1 MDYKKLAECLMCC
14 AGVNSGCICPG
25 GWNGI
30 VCSGPIEEDGSCMG
44 LEGEASEAITKLLHR
59 AEVAEARLAKAQ
71 EELDKMEQLHE
82 DARRELGEAKA
93 RADRSKWI
101 SVDDHLPPE
110 HESIFKKL
118 IDEEKWRQ
126 GVEGMWQSESDDVI
140 VSVRFADGTKKT
152 GQART
157 KDGRWT
163 GLPTIGCPIVTH
175 WRPFPKPYNGKEGQR
190 EG

>member
-1 MDYKKLAECLMCC
+1 MDYKAMAAAIKLCGSTPNVEHCKECPYWDDGDM
-14 AGVNSGCICPG
+14 NKCIQRMTA
-25 GWNGI
+25 
-30 VCSGPIEEDGSCMG
+30 D
-44 LEGEASEAITKLLHR
+44 AATAIIDLLAR
-59 AEVAEARLAKAQ
+59 AETAEARLAKAQ

-82 DARRELGEAKA
+82 DARRELGEANA

-118 IDEEKWRQ
+118 IDEEKWRK

-157 KDGRWT
+157 KDGHWT